1 MPRLLTFDRSARE
14 ATWLTLGLWG
24 VTFPLFLLPT
34 WLERGEV
41 AAWIVGVL
49 GACVLVGLAFSPLLY
64 LLVRWSERLRLP
76 PRALA
81 VVTGAVVVAWL
92 VSQADAYMLA
102 WGRARFRPEGPQM
115 NLLAATANNFLI
127 YVWIYGLYTLALV
140 QMRLGAKMR
149 DRERQLAEAQAAA
162 HQAQLAALRFQLNPH
177 FLFNTLNAISTLI
190 VTGRNGEAELMLQKL
205 SDFLRTSLS
214 SDPEGVITLQDELA
228 TVEAYLDIESV
239 RFGDR
244 LAVETTAPEAL
255 MDAVVPSFLM
265 QPIVENAVKYAVA
278 PARRTVTIR
287 IEASADGEDLVL
299 MVEDDGDGHDTVAT
313 RSGTGVGLQ
322 NVRRRLQALYGDRGV
337 LEAAPRARGFLAIV
351 RLPLQHAAALAKAA

>member
-1 MPRLLTFDRSARE
+1 MPRLFDRSARE
-14 ATWLTLGLWG
+14 AAVLTLGLWA
-24 VTFPLFLLPT
+24 VTYPLFLLPT
-34 WLERGEV
+34 WAARGHVEPWV
-41 AAWIVGVL
+41 AGVL
-49 GACVLVGLAFSPLLY
+49 GACVLTGLAFSPLLY
-64 LLVRWSERLRLP
+64 GLVRWSERLPLP
-76 PRALA
+76 VRVL
-81 VVTGAVVVAWL
+81 VVGTGVVA
-92 VSQADAYMLA
+92 VSWIVSRADASMLA
-102 WGRARFRPEGPQM
+102 WGRARFRPEGEQM

-127 YVWIYGLYTLALV
+127 YVWIYALYTLALV
-140 QMRLGAKMR
+140 QMRLSARMR
-149 DRERQLAEAQAAA
+149 DREKQLAQAQAAA

-190 VTGRNGEAELMLQKL
+190 VTGRNAEAELMLQKL

-244 LAVETTAPEAL
+244 LAVETHAPEEL

-265 QPIVENAVKYAVA
+265 QPLVENAVKYAVA

-299 MVEDDGDGHDTVAT
+299 MVEDDGDGHDRVAT
-313 RSGTGVGLQ
+313 RAGTGVGLQ
-322 NVRRRLQALYGDRGV
+322 NVRRRLQALYGERGV

-351 RLPLQHAAALAKAA
+351 RLPLQHAASLLRAA